1 MKFFKK
7 DPKQSKRDQSGQVI
21 PFEEEALAQ
30 KEPEAVHGNQSEGSG
45 EGPDDTGPALPAAR
59 RVRAQRGEREAAPR
73 KLLSLF
79 KKDKKHA
86 IIYAAV
92 ILLLVAAGVTA
103 IVLYNSRDSAAQ
115 VSYENVAVSSRTI
128 DRTLTGAG
136 EITYA
141 DTETVSFSTS
151 KTFTALC
158 VETQDAVSEGQK
170 LAKYSDGSYLTADCD
185 GVVSAIS
192 APATGTVATSS
203 NSITVC
209 PTDSVVL
216 DITVPQDEVS
226 LVAKGDEAD
235 IIVNADT
242 GTAYAG
248 AITYIGGAAQSSLGS
263 SSTEDS
269 SSSDSTEAS
278 SGDSAGSSTP
288 EASGGN
294 SSSDS
299 SGSDSTSYFEVI
311 ITVAN
316 DGKLKLGMSASC
328 TIMLESKAD
337 VIAVP
342 IAAVFFDGD
351 SRYVNVVGSDG
362 SVTKTTVE
370 TGISDANY
378 VEVTA
383 GLNGNET
390 VQVETIG

>member
-7 DPKQSKRDQSGQVI
+7 DPKQSKHDQSEQLI
-21 PFEEEALAQ
+21 PFEEEALA
-30 KEPEAVHGNQSEGSG
+30 EEESEDVRGGEAEING
-45 EGPDDTGPALPAAR
+45 ERPDDTGPALMPAR
-59 RVRAQRGEREAAPR
+59 RGGARRRERKASLP
-73 KLLSLF
+73 KFLSLF

-86 IIYAAV
+86 FIYAAV
-92 ILLLVAAGVTA
+92 ILVFVAAGVTA
-103 IVLYNSRDSAAQ
+103 IVLYNSRGNATQ
-115 VSYENVAVSSRTI
+115 VSYENVAVSTRTI
-128 DRTLTGAG
+128 NRTLTGAG

-192 APATGTVATSS
+192 APATGTVATSG
-203 NSITVC
+203 NSITIC

-216 DITVPQDEVS
+216 DITVPQDEIS

-242 GTAYAG
+242 AATYAG
-248 AITYIGGAAQSSLGS
+248 AITYIGGAAQSSLSS
-263 SSTEDS
+263 SSTQDS
-269 SSSDSTEAS
+269 SSSDNAGTN
-278 SGDSAGSSTP
+278 SGDSAASSAP
-288 EASGGN
+288 AASGGN
-294 SSSDS
+294 NSGGS

-362 SVTKTTVE
+362 SVTKTTVK

-378 VEVTA
+378 VEVTS
-383 GLNGNET
+383 GLSGNET
-390 VQVETIG
+390 VQVETVG